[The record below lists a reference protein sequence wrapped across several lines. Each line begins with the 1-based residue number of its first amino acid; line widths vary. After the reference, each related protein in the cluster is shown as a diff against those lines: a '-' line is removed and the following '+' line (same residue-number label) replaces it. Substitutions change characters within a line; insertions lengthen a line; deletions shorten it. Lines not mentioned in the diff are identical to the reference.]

1 MIWSEERGCIV
12 DYLGTHQHL
21 AVDLQLS
28 VTEYGGM
35 LIRSGE
41 QRFYEGPVSFR
52 FPMFFSGTAEVCEWY
67 DDEAECFRIKVASTN
82 PRWGRLFGYTGT
94 VPGGVAAW

>member
-1 MIWSEERGCIV
+1 
-12 DYLGTHQHL
+12 
-21 AVDLQLS
+21 
-28 VTEYGGM
+28 M

-41 QRFYEGPVSFR
+41 QRFYEGPVKFR

-67 DDEAECFRIKVASTN
+67 DDEAACFRIRVVSTN

-94 VPGGVAAW
+94 FQVDWSTGAVPTDILPRRVERRD